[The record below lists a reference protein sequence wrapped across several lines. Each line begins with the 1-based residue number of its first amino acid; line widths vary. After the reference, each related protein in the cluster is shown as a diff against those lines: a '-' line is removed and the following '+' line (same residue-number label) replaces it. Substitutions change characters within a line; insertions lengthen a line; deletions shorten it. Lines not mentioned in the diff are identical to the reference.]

1 MVETKKISKRIM
13 LALITCL
20 IACMGMFVLSG
31 CESDEQ
37 AAENALKG
45 YLDDFKNGS
54 SDDFAAAD
62 MAQFEQMGLD
72 PDQFMSS
79 WTEGFGY
86 EVTGATKGEQPE
98 TVMVDVKITSKQIT
112 TAISHALPD
121 IMNYAMSAALSGA
134 SQSDMQSKMVQMIL
148 DQLAKDE
155 PVESSVTVEMSS
167 ETGQWIP
174 SSTGEQTLA
183 NAIVG
188 NVDELTQEMSS
199 LSSAE

>member
-1 MVETKKISKRIM
+1 MSEVTKFSKRVVI
-13 LALITCL
+13 ALITCL
-20 IACMGMFVLSG
+20 IACMGMFALSG

-45 YLDDFKNGS
+45 YLDGFKNGS

-62 MAQFEQMGLD
+62 MAEFQQMGLD

-79 WTEGFGY
+79 WTEGFAY

-112 TAISHALPD
+112 TAISNALPD
-121 IMNYAMSAALSGA
+121 IMSYAMSAALSGA
-134 SQSDMQSKMVQMIL
+134 SQSDMQSHMVQMIL

-155 PVESSVTVEMSS
+155 PVESTVTVEMSS

-174 SSTGEQTLA
+174 TDTGEQALA

-188 NVDELTQEMSS
+188 NVDQLTQEMSS
-199 LSSAE
+199 LASAQ